1 MYTTTIIV
9 TGSLID
15 GERRIHGYEIYRHG
29 LLTAKMFR
37 RDAISA
43 DRAWL
48 NDFTLAIRKFDQLYP
63 KENVPL
69 VLDEEVI
76 STLPEK
82 DKNIASSIYRL
93 FNEDLKNELKSHHN
107 TRRE

>member
-15 GERRIHGYEIYRHG
+15 GERRLHGYEIYRHG
-29 LLTAKMFR
+29 LLTARMFR
-37 RDAISA
+37 RDII
-43 DRAWL
+43 DEERAKL
-48 NDFTLAIRKFDQLYP
+48 NDFKLAFWALDKLYP
-63 KENVPL
+63 NENAPL

-76 STLPEK
+76 NTLPVR